1 MCDLF
6 NGLLVFFD
14 YFMDCDVM
22 WMMCGREGVFLG
34 FCKYFDFCIEFYFVD
49 FFYIYFCVNDKIYLF
64 LLFVVMLFFYWGG

>member
-1 MCDLF
+1 MYCEGWGVCDLF

-34 FCKYFDFCIEFYFVD
+34 FCKYFDFCIVFD
-49 FFYIYFCVNDKIYLF
+49 
-64 LLFVVMLFFYWGG
+64 